1 MSSVRAGNHT
11 LRALDPL
18 KRLTEEKMASTSNKV
33 AATYLSLNP
42 RSLLCWTLATE
53 E

>member
-1 MSSVRAGNHT
+1 MSSVRASKHT
-11 LRALDPL
+11 LRAIDPL
-18 KRLTEEKMASTSNKV
+18 KRLTEEKMPSTSNEV

-42 RSLLCWTLATE
+42 LSLLCWTLATE